1 MITRKE
7 HMALEYVDAATA
19 MARHREYYSQFVTPK
34 AKQLVLRHIG
44 REKLLRSTDP
54 YLNDIKLSQWDR
66 LVGHIV
72 GSEVVTLLREAG
84 DFLSLGTGVCIL
96 KEAARQIIEEERVK

>member
-7 HMALEYVDAATA
+7 HVSREYVDAATA
-19 MARHREYYSQFVTPK
+19 MARHREYYSQFVTPEV
-34 AKQLVLRHIG
+34 KQLVLRHIG
-44 REKLLRSTDP
+44 RERLLRSKDP
-54 YLNDIKLSQWDR
+54 HLDDIGLALWDP
-66 LVGHIV
+66 LIGHIA

-96 KEAARQIIEEERVK
+96 KEAARQIIEEERAK

>member
-7 HMALEYVDAATA
+7 YLALEYVDDATA

-34 AKQLVLRHIG
+34 VKQLVLRYIG
-44 REKLLRSTDP
+44 RERLLRSTDP
-54 YLNDIKLSQWDR
+54 HLNDIKLPEWDW
-66 LVGHIV
+66 LVPHIDGV
-72 GSEVVTLLREAG
+72 AVTLLREAG

-96 KEAARQIIEEERVK
+96 KEAARQIIEEEMAK

>member
-7 HMALEYVDAATA
+7 YLALEYVDDATA

-34 AKQLVLRHIG
+34 VKQLVLRYIG
-44 REKLLRSTDP
+44 RERLLRSTDP
-54 YLNDIKLSQWDR
+54 HLNDIKLSKWDC
-66 LVGHIV
+66 LVHYIDPV
-72 GSEVVTLLREAG
+72 AVDLLREAG

-96 KEAARQIIEEERVK
+96 KHAARQIIEEELAK